1 MSSKHNIYN
10 IRRGKICGS
19 YIITGGKRLEGEVN
33 ASGSKNSSLP
43 ILAASVLNN
52 GITKLYNVPNI
63 HDTKVMIEILR
74 DLGCKVKRVRDKIVI
89 DSRDI
94 KEYEIPEE
102 LMRKMR
108 SSVILAGALIGRFK
122 KATFCCP
129 GGCDIGARP
138 IDLHLK
144 AFENLG
150 INISKNTGYIYCT
163 CDTIIGDKIHLDFPS
178 VGATENAMLVAVL
191 AKGTT
196 VISNAAMEPEIVD
209 LQNFLNK
216 MGAKITGA
224 GTNEIVIRGVEKLKD
239 TGYQVM
245 PDRIEAGTLLC
256 AVASTGGKITLKK
269 VVPEHLTPILEKLKE
284 CGCEIETKKDIVIM
298 QAPKKLKSVQIK
310 TMPYPG
316 FPTDMQAIFVSMLC
330 TAKGT
335 SVVTENIFENRY
347 KYTNELKRM
356 GAKIIIEGRTA
367 IIKGI
372 RKLNRATVEAGDLR
386 GGAALVLAALNASG
400 KTKVTNIQYI
410 LRGYENLDQK
420 LNDLGAKITKEV
432 E

>member
-1 MSSKHNIYN
+1 MQ
-10 IRRGKICGS
+10 
-19 YIITGGKRLEGEVN
+19 
-33 ASGSKNSSLP
+33 ASGSKNASLP
-43 ILAASVLNN
+43 ILAAAVLNN

-74 DLGCKVKRVRDKIVI
+74 NLGCKVKRIHDKIVI
-89 DSRDI
+89 DSRRI
-94 KEYEIPEE
+94 KKYEIPEE

-122 KATFCCP
+122 KATFSCP

-150 INISKNTGYIYCT
+150 INISKNTGYIHCA
-163 CDTIIGDKIHLDFPS
+163 CDTIKGEKIHLDFPS

-196 VISNAAMEPEIVD
+196 VILNAAMEPEIVD

-224 GTNEIVIRGVEKLKD
+224 GTNEITIKGVEKLND

-256 AVASTGGKITLKK
+256 AVAATGGSITLKK
-269 VVPEHLTPILEKLKE
+269 VIPEHLTPVLEKLKE
-284 CGCEIETKKDIVIM
+284 CGCEIEIKKDAVVM
-298 QAPKKLKSVQIK
+298 QSPKKLKAVQIK

-335 SVVTENIFENRY
+335 SIVTENIFENRY

-356 GAKIIIEGRTA
+356 GAKIVVEGRTA
-367 IIKGI
+367 IIKGT
-372 RKLNRATVEAGDLR
+372 RKLSKAAVESSDLR
-386 GGAALVLAALNASG
+386 GGAALVLAALNANG
-400 KTKVTNIQYI
+400 KTKVTNIEYI

-420 LNDLGAKITKEV
+420 LNSLGAKITKEV